1 MKKFELLPERF
12 QNDAVREYY
21 DILSAKKKT
30 LIFKNIFDFTV
41 ASVLFIVLLPIFIIL
56 ALAVKLTSKG
66 EIIFK
71 QKRVGLYGKEFYV
84 LKFRTMVVDA
94 ESKGAQITVGER
106 DPRITNIG
114 HFLRKFRLDEFPQ
127 LINVIKGEMSFVGA
141 RPEVPYYVDFYT
153 DEMMATLLTK
163 PGITGTA
170 SIFFKDEAK
179 MLEIEPDAEKCY
191 INLILPEKMRMNL
204 DYLKEISVWY
214 DIKLMFQTVFE
225 VSKD

>member
-21 DILSAKKKT
+21 DILSTKKAA
-30 LIFKNIFDFTV
+30 LMLKNFFDFTV
-41 ASVLFIVLLPIFIIL
+41 ALVLFIVILPIFIIL
-56 ALAVKLTSKG
+56 ALAVKFTSKG

-114 HFLRKFRLDEFPQ
+114 HFLRKFRLDELPQ
-127 LINVIKGEMSFVGA
+127 IFNVLSGEMSFVGA

-191 INLILPEKMRMNL
+191 INYILPEKTRMNL
-204 DYLKEISVWY
+204 DYLKEVSVWY
-214 DIKLMFQTVFE
+214 DIKLMLQTVFE

>member
-1 MKKFELLPERF
+1 MKRFEDLPQRF
-12 QNDAVREYY
+12 QNDAVKEYY
-21 DILSAKKKT
+21 DILSKKKIT
-30 LIFKNIFDFTV
+30 LFFKKTFDFLV
-41 ASVLFIVLLPIFIIL
+41 ALILFVLVSPVFIAIAI
-56 ALAVKLTSKG
+56 AVKVTSKG

-71 QKRVGLYGKEFYV
+71 QKRVGKYGKEFYV
-84 LKFRTMVVDA
+84 LKFRTMITDA
-94 ESKGAQITVGER
+94 EKLGKQITVGER
-106 DPRITNIG
+106 DPRITKIG

-127 LINVIKGEMSFVGA
+127 LINVLKGEMSFVGA

-153 DEMMATLLTK
+153 DEMMATLLTE

-191 INLILPEKMRMNL
+191 INHILPEKMRLNL
-204 DYLKEISVWY
+204 EYLRNLPVFY

-225 VSKD
+225 VSAG

>member
-1 MKKFELLPERF
+1 MRKFEHLPERF
-12 QNDAVREYY
+12 KNDAVREYY
-21 DILSAKKKT
+21 DILSAKKTT
-30 LIFKNIFDFTV
+30 LLLKNVFDFTI
-41 ASVLFIVLLPIFIIL
+41 ALVLFIVLLPIFIIL
-56 ALAVKLTSKG
+56 ALTVKLTSKG

-71 QKRVGLYGKEFYV
+71 QKRVGLYGKPFYV
-84 LKFRTMVVDA
+84 LKFRTMATDA
-94 ESKGAQITVGER
+94 EAKGKQITVGER
-106 DPRITNIG
+106 DPRITSVG

-153 DEMMATLLTK
+153 DEMMATLLTR

-191 INLILPEKMRMNL
+191 INHILPEKMRMNL
-204 DYLKEISVWY
+204 DYLKNISVWY

>member
-1 MKKFELLPERF
+1 MRRFENLPDRF
-12 QNDAVREYY
+12 KNESVRQYY
-21 DILSAKKKT
+21 DILVTKKWA
-30 LIFKNIFDFTV
+30 LFFKRVFDFLV
-41 ASVLFIVLLPIFIIL
+41 ALILLVLLSPVFLGL
-56 ALAVKLTSKG
+56 ALAVKFTSKG

-94 ESKGAQITVGER
+94 EAKGMQITVGER
-106 DPRITNIG
+106 DPRITKIG

-153 DEMMATLLTK
+153 DEMMATLLTP

-170 SIFFKDEAK
+170 SIYFKDEAK

-191 INLILPEKMRMNL
+191 INHILPVKMKMNL
-204 DYLKEISVWY
+204 DYLKEISIWY
-214 DIKLMFQTVFE
+214 DIKLMFKTVFE
-225 VSKD
+225 VAE

>member
-1 MKKFELLPERF
+1 MLKKFDALPDRF
-12 QNDAVREYY
+12 RNDAVREYY
-21 DILSAKKKT
+21 DILKKKKLT
-30 LIFKNIFDFTV
+30 LFVKKTFDITL
-41 ASVLFIVLLPIFIIL
+41 ATVLFILLLPVFILL
-56 ALAVKLTSKG
+56 ACAVKFTSKG
-66 EIIFK
+66 KVIFK
-71 QKRVGLYGKEFYV
+71 QKRVGKYGKDFYV
-84 LKFRTMVVDA
+84 LKFRTMVSDA
-94 ESKGAQITVGER
+94 EKKGKQITVGER
-106 DPRITNIG
+106 DPRITTIG

-153 DEMMATLLTK
+153 DEMMATLLLE

-191 INLILPEKMRMNL
+191 INHILPEKMRLNL
-204 DYLKEISVWY
+204 DYLKELSFFY

-225 VSKD
+225 VTK